1 MKLHCV
7 TDWDWS
13 ALYIELNV
21 LFQNFVKFR
30 LIISDLLGCQDGSV
44 VVREWHHSAVVARP
58 RPGGTFAKV
67 ARVRFN
73 QQGNK
78 FGVIDGDGNLSLYQ
92 LGLASQ
98 VNKPYYVSIL
108 LSLKWQMVVCQSMMK
123 IPRTIMSDWSPS
135 S

>member
-1 MKLHCV
+1 M
-7 TDWDWS
+7 
-13 ALYIELNV
+13 
-21 LFQNFVKFR
+21 
-30 LIISDLLGCQDGSV
+30 
-44 VVREWHHSAVVARP
+44 VVREWRHSSIVARP

-98 VNKPYYVSIL
+98 VNKQFYVSFLISFFFPLFICVLFFFIL
-108 LSLKWQMVVCQSMMK
+108 KENERC
-123 IPRTIMSDWSPS
+123 R
-135 S
+135 